1 MIWFIMIEIS
11 RLAFVILAKIVIV
24 HIVWVCFQ
32 TAAKFSG
39 ATNYSSLAGIA
50 VAPEHGHTLLV
61 GQCTIWLSMYHFKE
75 APGKL
80 EGGWMKMLL
89 HRNVFLPTNAH
100 RIILC
105 GMVLSNNAATNTG

>member
-1 MIWFIMIEIS
+1 MIEIS

-75 APGKL
+75 TPGKL